1 MTDNLAAQLLV
12 AAKAIDTMSKTEIQV
27 LLRRAAMQI
36 NNRPIPSR
44 SAILLQEVA
53 EMADDFA
60 REHEMNRDEAVNTI
74 LINWGVDA
82 GLLEIEDIKDDYEN
96 DA

>member
-82 GLLEIEDIKDDYEN
+82 RLARN
-96 DA
+96 